1 MDGVPPTSGG
11 EPSRESRPR
20 GETLSKRHAQPDA
33 STAVAA
39 EPEVGVSGT
48 AARAI
53 GVAPS
58 QRSEAHDTQLDR
70 STAFLQQRAQRMAA
84 FSLSLGRADAPTAAA
99 GSEVGASDNA
109 ARATD
114 VAPSPQAL
122 RAAAAQP
129 RPARGSGSRGET
141 EVDYDRETG
150 THAHE
155 PTLEC
160 QPAGEFEPRAEVTSH
175 TQPDTPNAAAEPEVD
190 ASGNAARA
198 TDTVEQPRSEDKP
211 HVPVATAA
219 STPLALH
226 DVAAQPRPAR
236 GSGPRDETPSQRYT
250 QPDTAA
256 AGSDVGASGNAARA
270 PDEAPS
276 THSDHEPQFATAKL
290 QSVRGAESQPARG
303 SKPRDGT
310 PPKRHPQPDTP
321 TAAAA
326 LEVGVHGTAA
336 GATVSTKAQWQR
348 ASAKASF
355 LVTVAGHHVHDA
367 RVAEAQNFAPTTQGG
382 SGKPPPL
389 KKRQSND
396 WASEAQA
403 PELALESQPARGS
416 KPRDGTPPKRHP
428 QPDTPTAAA
437 ALEVGVHGTAAGATV
452 STKAQWQRAS
462 AKASFLVTVAGHHVH
477 DARVAEAQNFA
488 PTTQGGS
495 GKPPPLKKRQSNDW
509 ASEAQAPEL
518 ALESQ
523 PARGSKPRGG
533 TPPKRHPQPDTP
545 AF

>member
-122 RAAAAQP
+122 RGAAAQP

-141 EVDYDRETG
+141 EVGYDRESG

-198 TDTVEQPRSEDKP
+198 TD
-211 HVPVATAA
+211 
-219 STPLALH
+219 
-226 DVAAQPRPAR
+226 
-236 GSGPRDETPSQRYT
+236 
-250 QPDTAA
+250 
-256 AGSDVGASGNAARA
+256 
-270 PDEAPS
+270 EAPS

-290 QSVRGAESQPARG
+290 QSASGAESQPARG

-348 ASAKASF
+348 ASAKAKF
-355 LVTVAGHHVHDA
+355 LVNVAGHHVHDA
-367 RVAEAQNFAPTTQGG
+367 RVAEAQYFAPTTQGG

-403 PELALESQPARGS
+403 PELALESQ
-416 KPRDGTPPKRHP
+416 
-428 QPDTPTAAA
+428 
-437 ALEVGVHGTAAGATV
+437 L
-452 STKAQWQRAS
+452 
-462 AKASFLVTVAGHHVH
+462 
-477 DARVAEAQNFA
+477 
-488 PTTQGGS
+488 
-495 GKPPPLKKRQSNDW
+495 
-509 ASEAQAPEL
+509 
-518 ALESQ
+518 
-523 PARGSKPRGG
+523 ARGSKPRGG

>member
-1 MDGVPPTSGG
+1 MQSAISAVQRLPVCTTEYLAKLSKYLAKLSLALELVGRAHPSQSARAAATTHFPSRRSFRVLTAGRNGGMPAQKTQRSCCACGSNPRRRDVDGVPPTSGG

-122 RAAAAQP
+122 RGAAAQP

-141 EVDYDRETG
+141 EVGYDRESG

-198 TDTVEQPRSEDKP
+198 TD
-211 HVPVATAA
+211 
-219 STPLALH
+219 
-226 DVAAQPRPAR
+226 
-236 GSGPRDETPSQRYT
+236 
-250 QPDTAA
+250 
-256 AGSDVGASGNAARA
+256 
-270 PDEAPS
+270 EAPS

-290 QSVRGAESQPARG
+290 QSASGAESQPARG

-348 ASAKASF
+348 ASAKAKF
-355 LVTVAGHHVHDA
+355 LVNVAGHHVHDA
-367 RVAEAQNFAPTTQGG
+367 RVAEAQYFAPTTQGG

-403 PELALESQPARGS
+403 PELALESQ
-416 KPRDGTPPKRHP
+416 
-428 QPDTPTAAA
+428 
-437 ALEVGVHGTAAGATV
+437 L
-452 STKAQWQRAS
+452 
-462 AKASFLVTVAGHHVH
+462 
-477 DARVAEAQNFA
+477 
-488 PTTQGGS
+488 
-495 GKPPPLKKRQSNDW
+495 
-509 ASEAQAPEL
+509 
-518 ALESQ
+518 
-523 PARGSKPRGG
+523 ARGSKPRGG